1 MTSAG
6 TRAAERQY
14 PKTVA
19 ALSAK
24 EFPEDCGSPERNLF
38 LGKEFRADLQGGFRS
53 VDADDIGEQAEVVDV
68 PGPGGVFRDVPGFLK
83 DITAPHKPFAE
94 GGERPFDLRPV
105 EEDTPRLGHAASRPA
120 AER

>member
-1 MTSAG
+1 MSSAG

-19 ALSAK
+19 ARSAT
-24 EFPEDCGSPERNLF
+24 EFLEDGGSPGDLF
-38 LGKEFRADLQGGFRS
+38 LGKELRADLQGGFRS
-53 VDADDIGEQAEVVDV
+53 ADADDIGEQTEVVDV
-68 PGPGGVFRDVPGFLK
+68 PGPGDVFRDVPGFLK
-83 DITAPHKPFAE
+83 DIAAPHKPIAE

-105 EEDTPRLGHAASRPA
+105 EEDTPRFGHAASRPA